1 MKNQTN
7 DQMTIPQTGT
17 QTASNHTSENVA
29 LPREFEE
36 TFKRIANNIATFIQG
51 KSDVINQALLCLV
64 ADGHLLIED
73 VPGVGKT
80 SLAKALAASVSG
92 TFGRIQ
98 FTPDVLPTDVLG
110 VDTWNAQTSTFEFHA
125 GAIFSNI
132 VLVDEINRA
141 SPKTQAALLE
151 VMEERQVTTDR
162 ATRSL
167 ERPFMVIATQ
177 NPIEH
182 EGTYPLPESQLDRF
196 MMRLSV
202 GYPDQSAAV
211 EILEAHGSLGD
222 STVQVRPVASMADL
236 QEMTKTVA
244 NVHVANEIR
253 HYIVAVADSTRRH
266 HAIRLGMSPRA
277 SLNLQRVAQ
286 ASAASQGRNY
296 VVPDDVKDVIEAVT
310 GHRLLLSTDALLQ
323 GITTEQAILEVLAL
337 VPAPTAVA

>member
-1 MKNQTN
+1 MPHTHSQSSVIAEDKSFDSN
-7 DQMTIPQTGT
+7 
-17 QTASNHTSENVA
+17 TAGQPGA
-29 LPREFEE
+29 LPDEFAA
-36 TFKRIANNIATFIQG
+36 TFKRVANNIATVIRG
-51 KSDVINQALLCLV
+51 KDDVITQALLCLI

-110 VDTWNAQTSTFEFHA
+110 VDTWNEQTSTFEFHA

-162 ATRSL
+162 VTRSL

-202 GYPDQSAAV
+202 GYPDPSASV
-211 EILEAHGSLGD
+211 EILETHGVLAD
-222 STVQVRPVASMADL
+222 SNIQIVPVATVAELLQMA
-236 QEMTKTVA
+236 KTVA
-244 NVHVANEIR
+244 DVHVANEIR
-253 HYIVAVADSTRRH
+253 HYIVAVADGTRRH
-266 HAIRLGMSPRA
+266 HSIKLGMSPRA

-286 ASAASQGRNY
+286 AHAASQSRNY
-296 VVPDDVKDVIEAVT
+296 VVPDDIKAVAESVT
-310 GHRLLLSTDALLQ
+310 GHRLLLTTDALLQ
-323 GITTEQAILEVLAL
+323 GITTHQAIEEVLAT
-337 VPAPTAVA
+337 VPVPTATG